1 MHVCLVECN
10 MISKR
15 SFTVPIS
22 MLVSIKGLYIST
34 QYRYARKIT
43 LSELGNTTKN
53 YRERWTKKLRSI
65 DKI

>member
-15 SFTVPIS
+15 SFTVPVL
-22 MLVSIKGLYIST
+22 MLVWVKGLCIST
-34 QYRYARKIT
+34 QYKYARKIT
-43 LSELGNTTKN
+43 LSELGKTTKN